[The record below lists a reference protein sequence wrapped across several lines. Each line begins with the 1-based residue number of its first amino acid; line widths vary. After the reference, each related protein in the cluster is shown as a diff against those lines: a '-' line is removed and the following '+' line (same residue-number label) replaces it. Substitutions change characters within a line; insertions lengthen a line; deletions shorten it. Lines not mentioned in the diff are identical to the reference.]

1 MAHAKQSP
9 KAKAEAFPT
18 TERGRLHKTM
28 VLDHIITMKRNTEKR
43 NESLMNEKK
52 KQNEETFIKY
62 LIDKK

>member
-1 MAHAKQSP
+1 
-9 KAKAEAFPT
+9 
-18 TERGRLHKTM
+18 M

-43 NESLMNEKK
+43 NESMMDEKK